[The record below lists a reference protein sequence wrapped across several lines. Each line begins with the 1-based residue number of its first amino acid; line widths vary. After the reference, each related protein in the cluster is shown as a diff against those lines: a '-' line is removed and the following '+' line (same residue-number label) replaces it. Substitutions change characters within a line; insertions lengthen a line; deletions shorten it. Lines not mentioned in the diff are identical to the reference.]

1 MLQLESLWLLNKKI
15 MIGEKTISMLKFTLH
30 KVEGSKDQENVY
42 GWKINVKRI
51 MDDVSSSNELIIKPV
66 YFWVRP
72 NNKSISKNHDWSN
85 FDGPNSNFFG
95 NIFYRWIGL
104 N

>member
-15 MIGEKTISMLKFTLH
+15 MIGEKTISMLNFTLH
-30 KVEGSKDQENVY
+30 KVEGSKDQENVN
-42 GWKINVKRI
+42 GWKTNIKRI
-51 MDDVSSSNELIIKPV
+51 MDDISCSNELIIKPI
-66 YFWVRP
+66 YFLARP

-85 FDGPNSNFFG
+85 FDGPNSNVFG